1 MDPRLRRWAIADRV
15 MVTGVGV
22 VTPIGVGVR
31 DFTAALR
38 SGDSGVAA
46 IRAFDCTGFAS
57 RIAAEV
63 AEGSVRLSDCVTPPK
78 LVKLMSR
85 ATGFAV
91 VASDQAR
98 EHARLGDDDVDPERV
113 AVSLGASGMGP
124 SDYDMI
130 RGEALAM
137 IDMVHETG
145 ARHFDVPAFA
155 KAFTARTNPVA
166 LLRGLPN
173 IAASHVAIQQRAR
186 GPSSTITTACT
197 SGTQA
202 IGDAVRM
209 LRADEADVALAGGT
223 DAPINPAGV
232 LGFSLLGT
240 LSRRNDHPDAAS
252 RPFDLDRDGFVLGE
266 GAGILMLE
274 REGFARA
281 RGAPILAEIGGYA
294 ATCDAYRITDERP
307 DASGAVSAMRR
318 ALRSAEAAG
327 SDVDYVNAHGT
338 GTEMN
343 DRLETQALHEVLGTH
358 ASNVSVSSTKSM
370 IGHLLAAAGGVEA
383 AACVLS
389 ITDGFAPPT
398 INYDTPDPHCDLDYV
413 PNEAR
418 EMQIDVALSN
428 SIGFGGQNACLV
440 IRRP

>member
-1 MDPRLRRWAIADRV
+1 
-15 MVTGVGV
+15 MVTGVGI
-22 VTPIGVGVR
+22 VTPIGVGAE
-31 DFTAALR
+31 DFVNALR
-38 SGDSGVAA
+38 SGRSGVAP
-46 IRAFDCTGFAS
+46 IRAFDCTGLAS

-63 AEGSVRLSDCVTPPK
+63 DDGCVRLADFVTPPK
-78 LVKLMSR
+78 LIKLMSR

-91 VASDQAR
+91 VASAQAR
-98 EHARLGDDDVDPERV
+98 EQACLSPDDVPPARL

-124 SDYDMI
+124 SDFDMV
-130 RGEALAM
+130 RDEALAL

-145 ARHFDVPAFA
+145 TRNFDVPAFA
-155 KAFTARTNPVA
+155 RAFTARTNPVA

-173 IAASHVAIQQRAR
+173 IAASHIAIQQRAQ
-186 GPSSTITTACT
+186 GPSSTVTTACT

-209 LRADEADVALAGGT
+209 PRADEADVVLAGGT
-223 DAPINPAGV
+223 DAPINPTGV

-240 LSRRNDHPDAAS
+240 LSSRNESPEAAS

-266 GAGILMLE
+266 GAGILVLE

-281 RGAPILAEIGGYA
+281 RGAPLLAEIAGYA

-307 DASGAVSAMRR
+307 DASGAVSAMRG
-318 ALRSAEAAG
+318 ALQSADAVA

-343 DRLETQALHEVLGTH
+343 DRLETRALHEVLGAR
-358 ASNVSVSSTKSM
+358 ASSVPVSSTKSM
-370 IGHLLAAAGGVEA
+370 IGHLLAASGGVEA
-383 AACVLS
+383 AVCVLS
-389 ITDGFAPPT
+389 IVEGFVPPT
-398 INYDTPDPHCDLDYV
+398 INYRTPDPHCDLDYV
-413 PNEAR
+413 PNETRAAR
-418 EMQIDVALSN
+418 IDVALSN
-428 SIGFGGQNACLV
+428 SFRFGGQNACLV

>member
-1 MDPRLRRWAIADRV
+1 
-15 MVTGVGV
+15 
-22 VTPIGVGVR
+22 
-31 DFTAALR
+31 
-38 SGDSGVAA
+38 VAE
-46 IRAFDCTGFAS
+46 IRAFDCTGFTS

-63 AEGSVRLSDCVTPPK
+63 DEGSLRLSERVTPAK

-91 VASDQAR
+91 EASAQAR
-98 EHARLGDDDVDPERV
+98 EHARLGDDDVDPERM
-113 AVSLGASGMGP
+113 AICLGASGMGP
-124 SDYDMI
+124 SDYEMI
-130 RGEALAM
+130 KGEALAM

-155 KAFTARTNPVA
+155 RTFTARTNPVA
-166 LLRGLPN
+166 LLKGLPN

-202 IGDAVRM
+202 IGDALRL
-209 LRADEADVALAGGT
+209 LRADEADVVLAGGT

-240 LSRRNDHPDAAS
+240 LSRRNESPEAAS

-274 REGFARA
+274 RESFARA
-281 RGAPILAEIGGYA
+281 RGAPILAEISGYA

-307 DASGAVSAMRR
+307 DASGAVSAMRG
-318 ALRSAEAAG
+318 ALRSAEASG

-343 DRLETQALHEVLGTH
+343 DRLETQALHEVLGAH
-358 ASNVSVSSTKSM
+358 APSVPVSSTKSM

-389 ITDGFAPPT
+389 ITDGFVPPT

-418 EMQIDVALSN
+418 ETRIDVALSN